1 MHRNFTRAAAAT
13 AAAALFNVFAP
24 SATHAA
30 PVEDGA
36 AVVVTG
42 TRQQTRAAESLSDLS
57 VVTREDIQR
66 AAQSTL
72 AEVLQAQAGLE
83 VSSTGGPGQPATV
96 FMRGANG
103 AHTLVLIDGVRV
115 GSATLGTAAFEHL
128 PLAAIDRIEILRGPA
143 SSLYGSD
150 AIGGVIQI
158 FTRRGTGPIAPNA
171 SLGYGTY
178 DTWQGSAGIGGQT
191 EGGRFNL
198 QLGFT
203 DTQGF
208 NAISNDQNFAYNKDR
223 DGYQNTN
230 ASGNFALF
238 LAPGHEL
245 GGTLLYSDGTA
256 QKDALQCDPFFF
268 ACTTK
273 YDSKT
278 RQTVQSGNLY
288 LRNQFTKIWTSTLRI
303 GQSSDDLADRRLDPS
318 TNREFDDT
326 FRTTQDQY
334 VWQNDITVGPGK
346 LLLAAEQLKQRVAS
360 TSRYAQ
366 TERTINS
373 LLGGYQG
380 WFGNHGIQV
389 NVRGDSNSQ
398 FGDETTGGISYGYQ
412 FAPAWRLML
421 GARSAF
427 KAPTFNDLYFPA
439 SFFGSGNPKLQPE
452 HSQNREAA
460 LTYDDTQRHVS
471 LTVYRNEVRDL
482 IDWVETP
489 PGSWFYMPTNV
500 SRALLEGATLS
511 GSAGLGNWQ
520 LTANLDFQNPRDRD
534 TDKLLVNRAQRHGSL
549 GASYRTERWQL
560 GGEVVGSSVR
570 YDDQANTVTL
580 GGYGIVNLHG
590 EYAMAR
596 GWSLFGRAN
605 NVFDKHYELRR
616 DYATAGANVF
626 VGVRYEPK

>member
-1 MHRNFTRAAAAT
+1 MHRNARRAAI
-13 AAAALFNVFAP
+13 AAALFQVFTS
-24 SATHAA
+24 SATYAA
-30 PVEDGA
+30 DDA
-36 AVVVTG
+36 AIIVTG
-42 TRQQTRAAESLSDLS
+42 TRQQMRAAESLSDLS
-57 VVTREDIQR
+57 VIGREEIQR
-66 AAQSTL
+66 AGQSTL
-72 AEVLQAQAGLE
+72 AELLQTQPGLE
-83 VSSTGGPGQPATV
+83 ISSTGGPGQPATV

-103 AHTLVLIDGVRV
+103 AHTLVLIDGMRV
-115 GSATLGTAAFEHL
+115 GSATLGTTAFEHL
-128 PLAAIDRIEILRGPA
+128 PLSAIDRVEILRGPA

-158 FTRRGTGPIAPNA
+158 FTKRGSGPIAPNF

-198 QLGFT
+198 QAGFT
-203 DTQGF
+203 DTKGF
-208 NAISNDQNFAYNKDR
+208 NAITNDQNFAYDKDR
-223 DGYQNTN
+223 DGYRNTN
-230 ASGNFALF
+230 FSGSFALN

-245 GGTLLYSDGTA
+245 GGNALYSDGTT

-268 ACTTK
+268 ACTTH

-303 GQSSDDLADRRLDPS
+303 GQSSDDMADQRLDPS
-318 TNREFDDT
+318 TNHEFKDT

-334 VWQNDITVGPGK
+334 VWQNDVIVGPGK
-346 LLLAAEQLKQRVAS
+346 LLLAAEQLKQRIAS
-360 TSRYAQ
+360 TSRYAE

-373 LLGGYQG
+373 LLAGYQG
-380 WFGNHGIQV
+380 WFDKHGIQI
-389 NVRGDSNSQ
+389 NIRGDSNSQ
-398 FGDETTGGISYGYQ
+398 FGDETTGGFSYGYQ
-412 FAPAWRLML
+412 FTPAWRVML

-439 SFFGSGNPKLQPE
+439 SFFGAGNPKLQPE

-460 LTYDDTQRHVS
+460 LAYDDTRRRLS
-471 LTVYRNEVRDL
+471 LTLYRNEVRDL

-500 SRALLEGATLS
+500 NRALLTGATM
-511 GSAGLGNWQ
+511 SAAAAIGDWQ
-520 LTANLDFQNPRDRD
+520 LSANLDFQDPRDQN

-549 GASYRTERWQL
+549 GADYRTERWQL

-570 YDDQANTVTL
+570 YDDQANTITL

-590 EYAMAR
+590 QYAIDK
-596 GWSLFGRAN
+596 GWSLFARAN
-605 NVFDKHYELRR
+605 NVFDKRYELRR

>member
-1 MHRNFTRAAAAT
+1 MHRTFTRAAV
-13 AAAALFNVFAP
+13 AAALFQIF
-24 SATHAA
+24 TTGHAA
-30 PVEDGA
+30 PVDDG

-57 VVTREDIQR
+57 VVTREQIQR
-66 AAQSTL
+66 AGQSTL
-72 AEVLQAQAGLE
+72 AEVLQTQAGLE

-103 AHTLVLIDGVRV
+103 AHTLVLIDGVRA
-115 GSATLGTAAFEHL
+115 GSATLGTTAFEHL
-128 PLAAIDRIEILRGPA
+128 PLSAIDRIEILRGPA

-158 FTRRGTGPIAPNA
+158 FTRRGSGPIAPNF

-198 QLGFT
+198 QVGAT
-203 DTQGF
+203 DTKGF
-208 NAISNDQNFAYNKDR
+208 NAISNDQNFAYHKDR

-230 ASGNFALF
+230 ASGSFALF

-245 GGTLLYSDGTA
+245 GGSLLHSDGTA

-268 ACTTK
+268 ACTTD

-278 RQTVQSGNLY
+278 RQTLQSGNLY

-303 GQSSDDLADRRLDPS
+303 GQSSDDMADQRLDPS
-318 TNREFDDT
+318 TNREFKDT

-346 LLLAAEQLKQRVAS
+346 LLLAAEQLSQRVAS
-360 TSRYAQ
+360 TSRYAA

-373 LLGGYQG
+373 LLAGYQG
-380 WFGNHGIQV
+380 WFGNHGIQA

-412 FAPAWRLML
+412 FTPAWRLML

-439 SFFGSGNPKLQPE
+439 SFFGAGNPKLQPE

-460 LTYDDTQRHVS
+460 LAYDDTRQRLS

-489 PGSWFYMPTNV
+489 AGSWFYMPTNV
-500 SRALLEGATLS
+500 NRALLEGATF
-511 GSAGLGNWQ
+511 SASAALGDWQ
-520 LTANLDFQNPRDRD
+520 ISANLDFQNPRDQN

-549 GASYRTERWQL
+549 GASYGTQRWQL

-570 YDDQANTVTL
+570 YDDQANTLTL

-590 EYAMAR
+590 QYEITK
-596 GWSLFGRAN
+596 GWSVFGRAN
-605 NVFDKHYELRR
+605 NVFDKRYELRR